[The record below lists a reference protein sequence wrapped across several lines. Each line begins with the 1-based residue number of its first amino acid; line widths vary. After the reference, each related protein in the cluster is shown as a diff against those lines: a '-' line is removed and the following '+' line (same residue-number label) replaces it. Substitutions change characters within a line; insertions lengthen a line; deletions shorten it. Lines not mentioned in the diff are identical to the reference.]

1 MAFNLAELNS
11 GLFELQKTF
20 EDISQMHNI
29 IIESSNFLISQLTE
43 LLSDQ
48 PEPHNISDYLKD
60 D

>member
-29 IIESSNFLISQLTE
+29 IIESSNFLIYQLTE
-43 LLSDQ
+43 LLSNQ
-48 PEPHNISDYLKD
+48 PQPHNISDYLKD